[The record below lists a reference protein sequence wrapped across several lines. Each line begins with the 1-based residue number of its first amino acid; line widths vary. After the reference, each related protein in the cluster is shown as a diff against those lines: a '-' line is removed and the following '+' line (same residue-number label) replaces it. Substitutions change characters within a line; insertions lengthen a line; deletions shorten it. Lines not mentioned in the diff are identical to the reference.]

1 MLIFVAFM
9 LLFVMLG
16 LLWVLAAGVLVA
28 AYLVRAPRVLEKML
42 DHGEEHCACFLG
54 LKQHRAA

>member
-1 MLIFVAFM
+1 MLIFVPFM

-16 LLWVLAAGVLVA
+16 LLWVGAAALLVA
-28 AYLVRAPRVLEKML
+28 AYIIRAPRALERML

-54 LKQHRAA
+54 LKQHNTA